1 MLSELREFEHYVAID
16 GYCAWPN
23 LTVLDDGC
31 IGALVFNQ
39 GSHGRVEGDIEL
51 WVSRDGRPP
60 WTRRS
65 MVTQHPPGESRFN
78 VAGGMGH
85 DGTLIALVGGWLRP
99 QRLPIRTDNLL
110 DPLVC
115 RSADAGYT
123 WEVAGAMTGPP
134 GAGKLIP
141 FGNVRVGQDGSL
153 YVAAY
158 DCRMSSPAMES
169 RLSSVYIFRST
180 DNGRTWGAAQLIGRD
195 GFTET
200 DILQAPDGHW
210 LAAARTLNDYANP
223 SSPHSNAWVTLW
235 RGDRTATT
243 WEQHNP
249 LTLPWQHPGNLL
261 QLQDGR
267 ILFTC
272 GNRVRGSYGVF
283 VRVSEDQGATWA
295 PPLALVGDLS
305 HVGRADLGYPSTV
318 QLADGTLVTAYY
330 AIGAVHHQNYHVA
343 VFRWSTDEIEHH
355 LASVRRDQQ
364 EYPHG

>member
-1 MLSELREFEHYVAID
+1 MLSELRQFEHYVAVD

-23 LTVLDDGC
+23 LTILDDGC
-31 IGALVFNQ
+31 IGALIFNQ

-65 MVTQHPPGESRFN
+65 TVTQHPPGESRFN

-115 RSADAGYT
+115 RSTDAGHT
-123 WEVAGAMTGPP
+123 WQVAGAMTAPP

-153 YVAAY
+153 YVSAY
-158 DCRMSSPAMES
+158 DCRMSSPEITS
-169 RLSSVYIFRST
+169 RLSSTYIFRST
-180 DNGRTWGAAQLIGRD
+180 DNGHRWGAAQLIGRD

-235 RGDRTATT
+235 RGDHTATT
-243 WEQHNP
+243 WEQQNP

-261 QLQDGR
+261 QLLDGR

-330 AIGAVHHQNYHVA
+330 AIGAVHHQNYHMA
-343 VFRWSTDEIEHH
+343 VLRWSTDEIEHH
-355 LASVRRDQQ
+355 LAGVRRDQQ

>member
-1 MLSELREFEHYVAID
+1 M
-16 GYCAWPN
+16 
-23 LTVLDDGC
+23 
-31 IGALVFNQ
+31 
-39 GSHGRVEGDIEL
+39 
-51 WVSRDGRPP
+51 
-60 WTRRS
+60 
-65 MVTQHPPGESRFN
+65 
-78 VAGGMGH
+78 
-85 DGTLIALVGGWLRP
+85 
-99 QRLPIRTDNLL
+99 
-110 DPLVC
+110 
-115 RSADAGYT
+115 
-123 WEVAGAMTGPP
+123 
-134 GAGKLIP
+134 
-141 FGNVRVGQDGSL
+141 
-153 YVAAY
+153 
-158 DCRMSSPAMES
+158 
-169 RLSSVYIFRST
+169 
-180 DNGRTWGAAQLIGRD
+180 IGRD

-243 WEQHNP
+243 WEQQNP

-272 GNRVRGSYGVF
+272 GNRVRGCYGVF

-330 AIGAVHHQNYHVA
+330 AIGAVHHQNYHMA
-343 VFRWSTDEIEHH
+343 VFRWSPDEIEHH
-355 LASVRRDQQ
+355 LAGVRRDQQ